1 LILNSTDTNQTKN
14 KIMSEKQTK
23 FGLFPGGD
31 PRNFQPDAS
40 ICTDAQVSNWRNA
53 CDAWNHADAS
63 GQILS
68 DLPSEEVCE
77 PTVTDYATASFGA
90 GIFEI
95 GKAASEPE
103 PPAEL
108 DEATFNEIMD
118 GPVQPLPFRAV
129 LG

>member
-1 LILNSTDTNQTKN
+1 MSN
-14 KIMSEKQTK
+14 KLT

-40 ICTDAQVSNWRNA
+40 ICTEAQIYAWRNA
-53 CDAWNHADAS
+53 CDAWNRADAL
-63 GQILS
+63 GEILS
-68 DLPSEEVCE
+68 DVPSQEVFE
-77 PTVTDYATASFGA
+77 PTVTDYATADFGA
-90 GIFEI
+90 GNFFEVEV
-95 GKAASEPE
+95 AASEPQ

-118 GPVQPLPFRAV
+118 GPVQPLLFRAV

>member
-1 LILNSTDTNQTKN
+1 
-14 KIMSEKQTK
+14 MSEKQTK

-40 ICTDAQVSNWRNA
+40 ICTEAQIYAWRNA
-53 CDAWNHADAS
+53 CDAWNRADAL
-63 GQILS
+63 GEILS
-68 DLPSEEVCE
+68 DVPSQEVFE
-77 PTVTDYATASFGA
+77 PTVTDYATADFGA

-95 GKAASEPE
+95 GKATSEQK

-108 DEATFNEIMD
+108 DEATFNQIMD